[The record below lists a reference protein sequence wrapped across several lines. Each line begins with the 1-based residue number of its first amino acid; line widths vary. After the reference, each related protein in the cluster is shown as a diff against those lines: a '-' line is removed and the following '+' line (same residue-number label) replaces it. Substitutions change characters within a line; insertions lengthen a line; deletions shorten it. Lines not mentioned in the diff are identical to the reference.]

1 MLRMEVKT
9 KQSSD
14 EVRNSAIQFFGP
26 EGEGL
31 KIADQRDNPPAVR
44 FESSGGMV
52 EVLVIENEEG
62 VSVELA
68 SQEWDQQVRDFAEKI
83 GSR

>member
-9 KQSSD
+9 KQNSE
-14 EVRNSAIQFFGP
+14 EVQKSAIQFFGP

-31 KIADQRDNPPAVR
+31 KIANRRDNPPAIR
-44 FESSGGMV
+44 FEGSWGMV
-52 EVLVIENEEG
+52 EMVVIENEGG

-68 SQEWDQQVRDFAEKI
+68 SQEWDRQVRDFAEKI
-83 GSR
+83 GG